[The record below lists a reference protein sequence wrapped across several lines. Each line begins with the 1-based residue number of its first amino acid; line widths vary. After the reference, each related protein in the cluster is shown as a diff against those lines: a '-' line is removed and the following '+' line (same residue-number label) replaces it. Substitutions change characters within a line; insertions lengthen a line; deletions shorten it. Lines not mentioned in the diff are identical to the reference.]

1 MLVGGAEKREEMS
14 VQTTVRFHKFSFE
27 LSIDP
32 LLIPSLTC
40 VSLPSHTCRSCHYC
54 IQNNFDSV
62 ANYSCKPNTL
72 KKSLINCSQK
82 QRRSFIVLVFSGA
95 IQLFIQTEA
104 VQLCGW
110 LSHYNHYNDTPKRNG
125 KNNRYIHIFSLTNGV
140 LARICSAVVGF
151 LMLAYQEATDFP
163 QPNCDSIL
171 NPQSW
176 HHCALL

>member
-1 MLVGGAEKREEMS
+1 MLFGGAEKREEMS
-14 VQTTVRFHKFSFE
+14 VQTTVQFHKFSFE

-82 QRRSFIVLVFSGA
+82 QRRSVIVLVFSGA
-95 IQLFIQTEA
+95 IQLFIQTKTTADAQRQFSSAADCLITIITMTHQREMERIT
-104 VQLCGW
+104 V
-110 LSHYNHYNDTPKRNG
+110 TF
-125 KNNRYIHIFSLTNGV
+125 IF
-140 LARICSAVVGF
+140 LA
-151 LMLAYQEATDFP
+151 
-163 QPNCDSIL
+163 
-171 NPQSW
+171 
-176 HHCALL
+176 